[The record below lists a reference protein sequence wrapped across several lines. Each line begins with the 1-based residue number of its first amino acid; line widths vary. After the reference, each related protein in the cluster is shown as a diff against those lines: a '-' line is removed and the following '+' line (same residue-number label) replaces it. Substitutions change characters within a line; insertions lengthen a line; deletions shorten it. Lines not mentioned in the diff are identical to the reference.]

1 MPPKKDPK
9 KDLKGKQPQK
19 KAPTSAKSGG
29 KAKKKKWSRVKQRD
43 HLNNMPYFD
52 KVTYGKMKKDVPY
65 KCVTP
70 SDLSSRYK
78 IRVSLARA
86 ALKELEAEGRIRAIT
101 KHNGQLTYT
110 RTTAEK
116 QSSVKQ

>member
-9 KDLKGKQPQK
+9 KDLKAKQPQK
-19 KAPTSAKSGG
+19 KAPTAAKSG

-43 HLNNMPYFD
+43 HLNNMPYFE
-52 KVTYGKMKKDVPY
+52 KVIYGKMKKDVPY

-70 SDLSSRYK
+70 SDLSSRYR

-86 ALKELEAEGRIRAIT
+86 ALKELEVEGRIRAIT
-101 KHNGQLTYT
+101 KHNAQLTYT

-116 QSSVKQ
+116 QPVKQ